1 MFEKISGL
9 INATGWGANSG
20 SAGVQK
26 NKDEYSALSAKLA
39 KYTEAEAKKASSEEQ
54 PKEAKVAEEAKN
66 AKVAAE
72 SYSSLIEKF
81 NSMKAS
87 GDEHL
92 PEFQSVEQQ
101 LVKECKKYEAQ
112 IQQLKNVI
120 NAVESGALELDAET
134 LANNTKR
141 LKNFEAAS
149 QSIRNA
155 LSGNSVDNEH
165 KADDYDG
172 EQTIEKQNKKIAN
185 NPESVN
191 MSSPV
196 KVDSNNGTL
205 LAFNGQPLV
214 NKEVTD
220 ADLMNNPKKRAQ
232 LLSVYNMQINGIV
245 YELENLNGNDPH
257 SNARAAELNNKL
269 ANLQNKIEAIQQVTQ
284 AKFENEFTN

>member
-185 NPESVN
+185 NP
-191 MSSPV
+191 
-196 KVDSNNGTL
+196 L
-205 LAFNGQPLV
+205 LQRML
-214 NKEVTD
+214 
-220 ADLMNNPKKRAQ
+220 
-232 LLSVYNMQINGIV
+232 
-245 YELENLNGNDPH
+245 
-257 SNARAAELNNKL
+257 
-269 ANLQNKIEAIQQVTQ
+269 
-284 AKFENEFTN
+284 